1 MRFPVYEQYLSPFKY
16 SLASIPVFI
25 RSWRKQG
32 NSRKI
37 STSASLTRLKLLTS
51 KLQKTLKE
59 MEVPNHI
66 TFLLRNLYS
75 GQEATVSTGHGTF
88 EWFKIG
94 KGVWQV
100 WILPFCLF
108 NFYAYCMLSRFSHVR
123 FCDTMDCSPPGFPGV
138 LQARILE
145 WVAMLSSRYLPSQGY
160 IMWNA
165 RLDEAQAGIKIAGEI
180 STTSDM

>member
-1 MRFPVYEQYLSPFKY
+1 MKFPVYEQYLSPFKY
-16 SLASIPVFI
+16 SLTSIPVFI
-25 RSWRKQG
+25 RPWRKQG

-51 KLQKTLKE
+51 KLQKILKE

-94 KGVWQV
+94 KGV
-100 WILPFCLF
+100 
-108 NFYAYCMLSRFSHVR
+108 
-123 FCDTMDCSPPGFPGV
+123 
-138 LQARILE
+138 
-145 WVAMLSSRYLPSQGY
+145 
-160 IMWNA
+160 
-165 RLDEAQAGIKIAGEI
+165 
-180 STTSDM
+180 

>member
-16 SLASIPVFI
+16 SLTSIPVFI

-51 KLQKTLKE
+51 KLQKILKE

-94 KGVWQV
+94 KGV
-100 WILPFCLF
+100 
-108 NFYAYCMLSRFSHVR
+108 
-123 FCDTMDCSPPGFPGV
+123 
-138 LQARILE
+138 
-145 WVAMLSSRYLPSQGY
+145 
-160 IMWNA
+160 
-165 RLDEAQAGIKIAGEI
+165 
-180 STTSDM
+180 